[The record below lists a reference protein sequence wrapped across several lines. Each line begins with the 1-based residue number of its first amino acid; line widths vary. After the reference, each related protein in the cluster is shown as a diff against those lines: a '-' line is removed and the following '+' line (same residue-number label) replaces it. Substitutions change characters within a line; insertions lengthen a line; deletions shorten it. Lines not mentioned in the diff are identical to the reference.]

1 MRTIQRIPVLIIVRI
16 VLKMQM
22 AALYCLCDLQF
33 PIVIVNPGCLI
44 QILQMATVGDLR
56 RFALYRRKE
65 TVGDRLGA
73 ALVDH
78 IVGADGAKTNGE
90 VTARHQLRIRL
101 MKPLAFGQF
110 IQRQIIDP
118 SFISDDL

>member
-1 MRTIQRIPVLIIVRI
+1 
-16 VLKMQM
+16 MQM

-33 PIVIVNPGCLI
+33 PIVIVNPGCHI

-65 TVGDRLGA
+65 TVGDDRLGA
-73 ALVDH
+73 ALVYH

-90 VTARHQLRIRL
+90 VTARHQRRIRL
-101 MKPLAFGQF
+101 MKPLAFSQF

-118 SFISDDL
+118 SFIYDDL

>member
-1 MRTIQRIPVLIIVRI
+1 
-16 VLKMQM
+16 MQM

-33 PIVIVNPGCLI
+33 LFVRVNPGCLI
-44 QILQMATVGDLR
+44 QILQMAAVGDLR
-56 RFALYRRKE
+56 PYALYRRKE

-90 VTARHQLRIRL
+90 VTARHQRRIRL
-101 MKPLAFGQF
+101 VKTLACSQF
-110 IQRQIIDP
+110 IQHQIIYP
-118 SFISDDL
+118 SFIYDNL